1 MPDLLTDV
9 PPTVWEGH
17 EINWDFRPMVK
28 TINEMARAKSDTER
42 AQVAYRAVDRFF
54 HFPIAVKNLPD
65 AFQSLIRFLRAGM
78 PQQEEEESSS
88 GGSGSGEVT
97 YDYAADAGYI
107 VAAFQQAYHID
118 LTSERVHW
126 WRFCALFYALPEE
139 TTMRKIMDIRATD
152 TSELDESNRRRYEEQ
167 KARFALPSYLTG
179 VKRIETLQEHE
190 NAFFDRF

>member
-9 PPTVWEGH
+9 LPTVWEGH
-17 EINWDFRPMVK
+17 EIDWDFRPMVK
-28 TINEMARAKSDTER
+28 TINEMMRVKSDEEA
-42 AQVAYRAVDRFF
+42 AQVVHRAVDRFF
-54 HFPIAVKNLPD
+54 HFPIAVEDHPS

-78 PQQEEEESSS
+78 PQQQEEESSS

-139 TTMRKIMDIRATD
+139 TSMRKIMDIRATD
-152 TSELDESNRRRYEEQ
+152 TSEMDESNRRRYEEQ
-167 KARFALPSYLTG
+167 KARFALPSYLKG

>member
-1 MPDLLTDV
+1 MADLLTDLL
-9 PPTVWEGH
+9 PTEWEGH
-17 EINWDFRPMVK
+17 EIDWDFRPMVK
-28 TINEMARAKSDTER
+28 TITEMMRVKSDAEA

-54 HFPIAVKNLPD
+54 PFHIAVEDHPA
-65 AFQSLIRFLRAGM
+65 AFQSLIRFLRAGL
-78 PQQEEEESSS
+78 PQQEEEDSS

-97 YDYAADAGYI
+97 YDYAVDAGYI

-139 TTMRKIMDIRATD
+139 TLMRKIMDIRATD
-152 TSELDESNRRRYEEQ
+152 TSEMDEPNRRRYEEQ
-167 KARFALPSYLTG
+167 KAHFALPSYLKG
-179 VKRIETLQEHE
+179 VKRVETLQEHE

>member
-9 PPTVWEGH
+9 LPTVWEGH
-17 EINWDFRPMVK
+17 EIDWDFRPMVK
-28 TINEMARAKSDTER
+28 TINEMMRVKSDEEA

-54 HFPIAVKNLPD
+54 HSPIAVEDHPS

-139 TTMRKIMDIRATD
+139 TTMRRIMDIRATD
-152 TSELDESNRRRYEEQ
+152 TSEMDEPNRRRYEEQ
-167 KARFALPSYLTG
+167 KARFALPSYLKG